1 MDKYINKL
9 NFDFAI
15 NQKVMQLIGLIDGFK
30 GKW

>member
-9 NFDFAI
+9 NFDFGT

-30 GKW
+30 GK